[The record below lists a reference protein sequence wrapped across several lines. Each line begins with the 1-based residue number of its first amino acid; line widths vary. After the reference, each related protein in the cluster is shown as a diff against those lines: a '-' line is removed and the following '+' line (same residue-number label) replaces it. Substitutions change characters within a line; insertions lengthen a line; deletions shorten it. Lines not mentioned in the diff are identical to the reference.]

1 MKRTISYI
9 FVYSLLMT
17 LGCITAN
24 AQGDAIDANVHIS
37 FETSGQKSYRT
48 VQYALFKTAHKAS
61 TVQKSLEE
69 AIALQRGDG
78 GNIVLT
84 AWDDALDKNKMKF
97 RNSKGNGDFRVHAYP
112 DMAIL
117 VSTYDPEDELT
128 IEDAKFQVI
137 TLVEGQTE
145 YEFAFK
151 STMDKGSQRIENVD
165 VMGVNRDTISIVAA
179 PPIDDGKNMYFRIHV
194 DLPKQYGN
202 SKARMVIQPMSVD
215 CQTEDTV
222 DYIPGVVMEG
232 YEYHKLQ
239 DKRMRFNYMKYD
251 NVAYCYS
258 PKLIYDEEKIFI
270 DTTLVYVK
278 PNRRKTYKIPYE
290 VVLAEFN
297 NDYFHQ
303 SAATGSCNGKNIFKF
318 IDLGVAAADMDVD
331 EFQVIAE
338 SNYDTK
344 NQDLRLRFIVGKS
357 ELIEDSLNQKMLD
370 DLVTELRSYGEQ
382 LMEVKV
388 EASASPEGGL
398 EFNRKLAAERTK
410 VAVGKVRN
418 YLGKVDAAFHTGAP
432 RVYTWEDVAKQVE
445 EDGFPGHAEQIR
457 ANMGPNGYGG
467 DAAIQAIEGYETVI
481 EPVMQQQRRMRVTY
495 RYEREHIMDAE
506 EALAAYMERKHDL
519 LQGKGRDF
527 SDGDYYNL
535 YTVIKDSAEQDT
547 LTMIAYNHV
556 LRTPGYENIKFSM
569 YVANR
574 MAMLNSRQGKPDA
587 KVLAPF
593 INSRLRAMST
603 RERSEKAQK
612 NRREVLINQIITYF
626 QMEERDS
633 ALSYCDYWFK
643 NDNDPKVERL
653 KKYIKFK
660 EGFVKY
666 ATHQLSP
673 AEEQEVLDAMNY
685 VISCSPD
692 NKAVIYTE
700 AREILNV
707 PNSVCQELVAAMN
720 DENPK
725 KWYLR
730 GILEGDLE
738 EQKLGEPKKPDYIP
752 NYLCFFNH
760 SFELEPSYKWL
771 YLADGQISDKLREK
785 FKYSKKKKDR
795 YRNMFDNLVTLS
807 GDSAAAGSDDVMELS
822 GADDEEE
829 VTEENASQDGTAQE
843 GSESTSTEDASA
855 DASK

>member
-1 MKRTISYI
+1 MKRSLSYI
-9 FVYSLLMT
+9 LLFALLT
-17 LGCITAN
+17 VLGINNAK
-24 AQGDAIDANVHIS
+24 AQGDAIDANVHVC
-37 FETSGQKSYRT
+37 FETSGQKTYRT
-48 VQYALFKTAHKAS
+48 VQYALFKTTNKANS
-61 TVQKSLEE
+61 VLKSLED

-84 AWDDALDKNKMKF
+84 AWDDALAKNKIKF

-117 VSTYDPEDELT
+117 ISTYDPEDELT
-128 IEDAKFQVI
+128 IEDARFQVI
-137 TLVEGQTE
+137 TLAEGQTE
-145 YEFAFK
+145 YEHAFK

-165 VMGVNRDTISIVAA
+165 VFGVNKDTINIVAA

-194 DLPKQYGN
+194 DLHKAYGN
-202 SKARMVIQPMSVD
+202 SKARLVIQPMSVD

-258 PKLIYDEEKIFI
+258 PKLLYDDEKIYV

-303 SAATGSCNGKNIFKF
+303 SASTGSCNGKNIFKF

-331 EFQVIAE
+331 EFQVTAE

-357 ELIEDSLNQKMLD
+357 ELINDSINEKMLN
-370 DLVTELRSYGEQ
+370 DLVTELRSYGDQ

-398 EFNRKLAAERTK
+398 ESNRRLAAERTK
-410 VAVGKVRN
+410 VAVQKVRN
-418 YLGKVDAAFHTGAP
+418 YMGKVDVAFHTGAP
-432 RVYTWEDVAKQVE
+432 KVYTWEDVAKQVE

-457 ANMGPNGYGG
+457 KNMGMNGYGG

-481 EPVMQQQRRMRVTY
+481 EPVLVTQRRMRVTY
-495 RYEREHIMDAE
+495 RYEREHIMDAD
-506 EALAAYMERKHDL
+506 EAYAAYLERKHDL
-519 LQGKGRDF
+519 LQGKGKDF

-535 YTVIKDSAEQDT
+535 YTVIKDSAELDT

-556 LRTPGYENIKFSM
+556 TRTAGYENIKFSM
-569 YVANR
+569 YVANK

-587 KVLAPF
+587 RVLAPF
-593 INSRLRAMST
+593 INSRLRAMSV

-633 ALSYCDYWFK
+633 ALSYCNYWFA

-673 AEEQEVLDAMNY
+673 AEEKEVLDAMNF

-707 PNSVCQELVAAMN
+707 PNSVCQELVAAMD

-730 GILEGDLE
+730 GILEADLE
-738 EQKLGEPKKPDYIP
+738 EQRLGEPKKPGYIP
-752 NYLCFFNH
+752 KYLCFFDH
-760 SFELEPSYKWL
+760 SFELEPSFKWL
-771 YLADGQISDKLREK
+771 YLADGQVSDKLREK
-785 FKYSKKKKDR
+785 FKYSKKQKER
-795 YRNMFDNLVTLS
+795 YRDMFNNSVTLKNEATAD
-807 GDSAAAGSDDVMELS
+807 GANDVMEIS
-822 GADDEEE
+822 GDEDE
-829 VTEENASQDGTAQE
+829 VDESTENGENPVGEGEASTE
-843 GSESTSTEDASA
+843 NSESTE
-855 DASK
+855 

>member
-1 MKRTISYI
+1 MKRSLSYI
-9 FVYSLLMT
+9 LLFALLT
-17 LGCITAN
+17 VLGINNAK
-24 AQGDAIDANVHIS
+24 AQGDAIDANVHVC
-37 FETSGQKSYRT
+37 FETSGQKTYRT
-48 VQYALFKTAHKAS
+48 VQYALFKTTNKANS
-61 TVQKSLEE
+61 VLKSLED

-84 AWDDALDKNKMKF
+84 AWDDALAKNKIKF

-117 VSTYDPEDELT
+117 ISTYDPEDELT
-128 IEDAKFQVI
+128 IEDARFQVI
-137 TLVEGQTE
+137 TLAEGQTE
-145 YEFAFK
+145 YEHAFK

-165 VMGVNRDTISIVAA
+165 VFGVNKDTINIVAA

-194 DLPKQYGN
+194 DLPKAYGN
-202 SKARMVIQPMSVD
+202 SKARLVIQPMSVD

-258 PKLIYDEEKIFI
+258 PKLLYDDEKIYV

-303 SAATGSCNGKNIFKF
+303 SASTGSCNGKNIFKF

-331 EFQVIAE
+331 EFQVTAE

-357 ELIEDSLNQKMLD
+357 ELINDSINEKMLN
-370 DLVTELRSYGEQ
+370 DLVTELRSYGDQ

-398 EFNRKLAAERTK
+398 ESNRRLAAERTK
-410 VAVGKVRN
+410 VAVQKVRN
-418 YLGKVDAAFHTGAP
+418 YMGKVDVAFHTGAP
-432 RVYTWEDVAKQVE
+432 KVYTWEDVAKQVE

-457 ANMGPNGYGG
+457 KNMGMNGYGG

-481 EPVMQQQRRMRVTY
+481 EPVLVTQRRMRVTY
-495 RYEREHIMDAE
+495 RYEREHIMDAD
-506 EALAAYMERKHDL
+506 EAYAAYLERKHDL
-519 LQGKGRDF
+519 LQGKGKDF

-535 YTVIKDSAEQDT
+535 YTVIKDSAELDT

-556 LRTPGYENIKFSM
+556 TRTAGYENIKFSM
-569 YVANR
+569 YVANK

-587 KVLAPF
+587 RVLAPF
-593 INSRLRAMST
+593 INSRLRAMSV

-633 ALSYCDYWFK
+633 ALSYCNYWFA

-673 AEEQEVLDAMNY
+673 AEEKEVLDAMNF

-707 PNSVCQELVAAMN
+707 PNSVCQELVAAMD

-730 GILEGDLE
+730 GILEADLE
-738 EQKLGEPKKPDYIP
+738 EQRLGEPKKPGYIP
-752 NYLCFFNH
+752 KYLCFFDH
-760 SFELEPSYKWL
+760 SFELEPSFKWL
-771 YLADGQISDKLREK
+771 YLADGQVSDKLREK
-785 FKYSKKKKDR
+785 FKYSKKQKER
-795 YRNMFDNLVTLS
+795 YRDMFNNSVTLKNEATAD
-807 GDSAAAGSDDVMELS
+807 GANDVMEIS
-822 GADDEEE
+822 GDEDE
-829 VTEENASQDGTAQE
+829 VDESTENGENPVGKGEASTE
-843 GSESTSTEDASA
+843 NSESTE
-855 DASK
+855 

>member
-1 MKRTISYI
+1 MKRSLSYI
-9 FVYSLLMT
+9 LLFALLT
-17 LGCITAN
+17 VLGINNAK
-24 AQGDAIDANVHIS
+24 AQGDAIDANVHVC
-37 FETSGQKSYRT
+37 FETSGQKTYRT
-48 VQYALFKTAHKAS
+48 VQYALFKTTNKANS
-61 TVQKSLEE
+61 VLKSLED

-84 AWDDALDKNKMKF
+84 AWDDALAKNKIKF

-117 VSTYDPEDELT
+117 ISTYDPEDELT
-128 IEDAKFQVI
+128 IEDARFQVI
-137 TLVEGQTE
+137 TLAEGQTE
-145 YEFAFK
+145 YEYAFK

-165 VMGVNRDTISIVAA
+165 VFGVNKDTINIVAA

-194 DLPKQYGN
+194 DLPKAYGN
-202 SKARMVIQPMSVD
+202 SKARLVIQPMSVD

-258 PKLIYDEEKIFI
+258 PKLLYDDEKIYV

-303 SAATGSCNGKNIFKF
+303 SASTGSCNGKNIFKF

-331 EFQVIAE
+331 EFQVTAE

-357 ELIEDSLNQKMLD
+357 ELINDSINEKMLN
-370 DLVTELRSYGEQ
+370 DLVTELRSYGDQ

-398 EFNRKLAAERTK
+398 ESNRRLAAERTK
-410 VAVGKVRN
+410 VAVQKVRN
-418 YLGKVDAAFHTGAP
+418 YMGKVDVAFHTGAP
-432 RVYTWEDVAKQVE
+432 KVYTWEDVAKQVE

-457 ANMGPNGYGG
+457 KNMGMNGYGG

-481 EPVMQQQRRMRVTY
+481 EPVLVTQRRMRVTY
-495 RYEREHIMDAE
+495 RYEREHIMDAD
-506 EALAAYMERKHDL
+506 EAYAAYLERKHDL
-519 LQGKGRDF
+519 LQGKGKDF

-535 YTVIKDSAEQDT
+535 YTVIKDSAELDT

-556 LRTPGYENIKFSM
+556 TRTAGYENIKFSM
-569 YVANR
+569 YVANK

-587 KVLAPF
+587 RVLAPF
-593 INSRLRAMST
+593 INSRLRAMSV

-633 ALSYCDYWFK
+633 ALSYCNYWFA

-673 AEEQEVLDAMNY
+673 AEEKEVLDAMNF

-707 PNSVCQELVAAMN
+707 PNSVCQELVAAMD

-730 GILEGDLE
+730 GILEADLE
-738 EQKLGEPKKPDYIP
+738 EQRLGEPKKPGYIP
-752 NYLCFFNH
+752 KYLCFFDH
-760 SFELEPSYKWL
+760 SFELEPSFKWL
-771 YLADGQISDKLREK
+771 YLADGQVSDKLREK
-785 FKYSKKKKDR
+785 FKYSKKQKER
-795 YRNMFDNLVTLS
+795 YRDMFNNSVTLKNEATAD
-807 GDSAAAGSDDVMELS
+807 GANDVMEIS
-822 GADDEEE
+822 GDEDE
-829 VTEENASQDGTAQE
+829 VDESTENGENPVGEGEASTE
-843 GSESTSTEDASA
+843 NSESTE
-855 DASK
+855 

>member
-1 MKRTISYI
+1 MKRSLSYI
-9 FVYSLLMT
+9 LLFALLT
-17 LGCITAN
+17 VLGINNAK
-24 AQGDAIDANVHIS
+24 AQGDAIDANVHVC
-37 FETSGQKSYRT
+37 FETSGQKTYRT
-48 VQYALFKTAHKAS
+48 VQYALFKTTNKANS
-61 TVQKSLEE
+61 VLKSLED

-84 AWDDALDKNKMKF
+84 AWDDALAKNKIKF

-117 VSTYDPEDELT
+117 ISTYDPEDELT
-128 IEDAKFQVI
+128 IEDARFQVI
-137 TLVEGQTE
+137 TLAEGQTE
-145 YEFAFK
+145 YEHAFK

-165 VMGVNRDTISIVAA
+165 VFGVNKDTINIVAA

-194 DLPKQYGN
+194 DLPKAYGN
-202 SKARMVIQPMSVD
+202 SKARLVIQPMSVD

-258 PKLIYDEEKIFI
+258 PKLLYDDEKIYV

-303 SAATGSCNGKNIFKF
+303 SASTGSCNGKNIFKF

-331 EFQVIAE
+331 EFQVTAE

-357 ELIEDSLNQKMLD
+357 ELINDSINEKMLN
-370 DLVTELRSYGEQ
+370 DLVTELRSYGDQ

-398 EFNRKLAAERTK
+398 ESNRRLAAERTK
-410 VAVGKVRN
+410 VAVQKVRN
-418 YLGKVDAAFHTGAP
+418 YMGKVDVAFHTGAP
-432 RVYTWEDVAKQVE
+432 KVYTWEDVAKQVE

-457 ANMGPNGYGG
+457 KNMGMNGYGG

-481 EPVMQQQRRMRVTY
+481 EPVLVTQRRMRVTY
-495 RYEREHIMDAE
+495 RYEREHIMDAD
-506 EALAAYMERKHDL
+506 EAYAAYLERKHDL
-519 LQGKGRDF
+519 LQGKGKDF

-535 YTVIKDSAEQDT
+535 YTVIKDSAELDT

-556 LRTPGYENIKFSM
+556 TRTAGYENIKFSM
-569 YVANR
+569 YVANK

-587 KVLAPF
+587 RVLAPF
-593 INSRLRAMST
+593 INSRLRAMSV

-633 ALSYCDYWFK
+633 ALSYCNYWFA

-673 AEEQEVLDAMNY
+673 AEEKEVLDAMNF

-707 PNSVCQELVAAMN
+707 PNSVCQELVAAMD
-720 DENPK
+720 DENPT
-725 KWYLR
+725 KWYFR
-730 GILEGDLE
+730 GILEADLE
-738 EQKLGEPKKPDYIP
+738 EQRLGEPKKPGYIP
-752 NYLCFFNH
+752 KYLCFFDH
-760 SFELEPSYKWL
+760 SFELEPSFKWL
-771 YLADGQISDKLREK
+771 YLADGQVSDKLREK
-785 FKYSKKKKDR
+785 FKYSKKQKER
-795 YRNMFDNLVTLS
+795 YRDMFNNSVTLKNEATAD
-807 GDSAAAGSDDVMELS
+807 GANDVMEIS
-822 GADDEEE
+822 GDEDE
-829 VTEENASQDGTAQE
+829 VDESTENGENPVGEGEASTE
-843 GSESTSTEDASA
+843 NSESTE
-855 DASK
+855 

>member
-1 MKRTISYI
+1 M
-9 FVYSLLMT
+9 
-17 LGCITAN
+17 
-24 AQGDAIDANVHIS
+24 
-37 FETSGQKSYRT
+37 
-48 VQYALFKTAHKAS
+48 FKTTNKANS
-61 TVQKSLEE
+61 VLKSLED

-84 AWDDALDKNKMKF
+84 AWDDALAKNKVKF

-117 VSTYDPEDELT
+117 ISTYDPEDELT
-128 IEDAKFQVI
+128 IEDARFQVI
-137 TLVEGQTE
+137 TLAEGQTE
-145 YEFAFK
+145 YEHAFK

-165 VMGVNRDTISIVAA
+165 VFGVNKDTINIVAA

-194 DLPKQYGN
+194 DLPKAYGN
-202 SKARMVIQPMSVD
+202 SKARLVIQPMSVD

-258 PKLIYDEEKIFI
+258 PKLLYDDEKIYV

-303 SAATGSCNGKNIFKF
+303 SASTGSCNGKNIFKF

-331 EFQVIAE
+331 EFQVTAE

-357 ELIEDSLNQKMLD
+357 ELINDSINEKMLN
-370 DLVTELRSYGEQ
+370 DLVTELRSYGDQ

-398 EFNRKLAAERTK
+398 ESNRRLAAERTK
-410 VAVGKVRN
+410 VAVQKVRN
-418 YLGKVDAAFHTGAP
+418 YMGKVDVAFHTGAP
-432 RVYTWEDVAKQVE
+432 KVYTWEDVAKQVE

-457 ANMGPNGYGG
+457 KNMGMNGYGG

-481 EPVMQQQRRMRVTY
+481 EPVLVTQRRMRVTY
-495 RYEREHIMDAE
+495 RYEREHIMDAD
-506 EALAAYMERKHDL
+506 EAYAAYLERKHDL
-519 LQGKGRDF
+519 LQGKGKDF

-535 YTVIKDSAEQDT
+535 YTVIKDSAELDT

-556 LRTPGYENIKFSM
+556 TRTAGYENIKFSM
-569 YVANR
+569 YVANK

-587 KVLAPF
+587 RVLAPF
-593 INSRLRAMST
+593 INSRLRAMSV

-633 ALSYCDYWFK
+633 ALSYCNYWFA

-673 AEEQEVLDAMNY
+673 AEEKEVLDAMNF

-707 PNSVCQELVAAMN
+707 PNSVCQELVAAMD

-730 GILEGDLE
+730 GILEADLE
-738 EQKLGEPKKPDYIP
+738 EQRLGEPKKPGYIP
-752 NYLCFFNH
+752 KYLCFFDH
-760 SFELEPSYKWL
+760 SFELEPSFKWL
-771 YLADGQISDKLREK
+771 YLADGQVSDKLREK
-785 FKYSKKKKDR
+785 FKYSKKQKER
-795 YRNMFDNLVTLS
+795 YRDMFNNSVTLKNEATAD
-807 GDSAAAGSDDVMELS
+807 GANDVMEIS
-822 GADDEEE
+822 GDEDE
-829 VTEENASQDGTAQE
+829 VDESTENGENPVGEGEASTE
-843 GSESTSTEDASA
+843 NSESTE
-855 DASK
+855 

>member
-1 MKRTISYI
+1 MKRSLSYI
-9 FVYSLLMT
+9 LLFALLT
-17 LGCITAN
+17 VLGINNAK
-24 AQGDAIDANVHIS
+24 AQGDAIDANVHVC
-37 FETSGQKSYRT
+37 FETSGQKTYRT
-48 VQYALFKTAHKAS
+48 VQYALFKTTNKANS
-61 TVQKSLEE
+61 VLKSLED

-84 AWDDALDKNKMKF
+84 AWDDALAKNKIKF

-117 VSTYDPEDELT
+117 ISTYDPEDELT
-128 IEDAKFQVI
+128 IEDARFQVI
-137 TLVEGQTE
+137 TLAEGQTE
-145 YEFAFK
+145 YEHAFK

-165 VMGVNRDTISIVAA
+165 VFGVNKDTINIVAA

-194 DLPKQYGN
+194 DLPKAYGN
-202 SKARMVIQPMSVD
+202 SKARLVIQPMSVD

-258 PKLIYDEEKIFI
+258 PKLLYDDEKIYV

-303 SAATGSCNGKNIFKF
+303 SASTGSCNGKNIFKF

-331 EFQVIAE
+331 EFQVTAE

-357 ELIEDSLNQKMLD
+357 ELINDSINEKMLN
-370 DLVTELRSYGEQ
+370 DLVTELRSYGDQ

-398 EFNRKLAAERTK
+398 ESNRRLAAERTK
-410 VAVGKVRN
+410 VAVQKVRN
-418 YLGKVDAAFHTGAP
+418 YMGKVDVAFHTGAP
-432 RVYTWEDVAKQVE
+432 KVYTWEDVAKQVE

-457 ANMGPNGYGG
+457 KNMGMNGYGG

-481 EPVMQQQRRMRVTY
+481 EPVLVTQRRMRVTY
-495 RYEREHIMDAE
+495 RYEREHIMDAD
-506 EALAAYMERKHDL
+506 EAYAAYLERKHDL
-519 LQGKGRDF
+519 LQGKGKDF

-535 YTVIKDSAEQDT
+535 YTVIKDSAELDT

-556 LRTPGYENIKFSM
+556 TRTAGYENIKFSM
-569 YVANR
+569 YVANK

-587 KVLAPF
+587 RVLAPF
-593 INSRLRAMST
+593 INSRLRAMSV

-633 ALSYCDYWFK
+633 ALSYCNYWFA

-673 AEEQEVLDAMNY
+673 AEEKEVLDAMNF

-707 PNSVCQELVAAMN
+707 PNSVCQELVAAMD

-730 GILEGDLE
+730 GILEADLE
-738 EQKLGEPKKPDYIP
+738 EQRLGEPKKPGYIP
-752 NYLCFFNH
+752 KYLCFFDH
-760 SFELEPSYKWL
+760 SFELEPSFKWL
-771 YLADGQISDKLREK
+771 YLADGQVSDKLREK
-785 FKYSKKKKDR
+785 FKYSKKQKER
-795 YRNMFDNLVTLS
+795 YRDMFNNSVTLKNEATAD
-807 GDSAAAGSDDVMELS
+807 GANDVMEIS
-822 GADDEEE
+822 GDEDE
-829 VTEENASQDGTAQE
+829 VDESTENGENPVGEGDASTE
-843 GSESTSTEDASA
+843 NSESTE
-855 DASK
+855 

>member
-1 MKRTISYI
+1 M
-9 FVYSLLMT
+9 FL
-17 LGCITAN
+17 CCNTAVN
-24 AQGDAIDANVHIS
+24 AQGDAIDANVHVS

-48 VQYALFKTAHKAS
+48 VQYALFKTANKAS

-84 AWDDALDKNKMKF
+84 AWDDALEKNKMKF

-128 IEDAKFQVI
+128 IEDARFQVI

-145 YEFAFK
+145 YEYVFK

-165 VMGVNRDTISIVAA
+165 VMGVNRDTINIVAA
-179 PPIDDGKNMYFRIHV
+179 PPIDDGKSMYFRIHV

-202 SKARMVIQPMSVD
+202 SKARLVIQPMSVD
-215 CQTEDTV
+215 CLTEDTV

-258 PKLIYDEEKIFI
+258 PKLIYDDEKVFI

-278 PNRRKTYKIPYE
+278 PNRRKTYKIPYD

-303 SAATGSCNGKNIFKF
+303 SASTGSCNGKNIFKF

-331 EFQVIAE
+331 EFQVLAE

-357 ELIEDSLNQKMLD
+357 ELINDSINQKMLE
-370 DLVTELRSYGEQ
+370 DLVTELRSYGDQ

-388 EASASPEGGL
+388 EATASPEGGL
-398 EFNRKLAAERTK
+398 DFNRKLASERTK
-410 VAVGKVRN
+410 VAVQKVRN
-418 YLGKVDAAFHTGAP
+418 YMGKVDVAFHTGAP
-432 RVYTWEDVAKQVE
+432 KVYTWEDVARQVE
-445 EDGFPGHAEQIR
+445 EDGFIGHAEMIR
-457 ANMGPNGYGG
+457 QNMGANGYGG
-467 DAAIQAIEGYETVI
+467 DAAIMAIEGYADVI
-481 EPVMQQQRRMRVTY
+481 EPVMQKLRMMRVTY
-495 RYEREHIMDAE
+495 RYEREHVMDAD
-506 EALAAYMERKHDL
+506 EALEAYKLRKHDL
-519 LQGKGRDF
+519 IQGKGKDF

-556 LRTPGYENIKFSM
+556 LRTPGYENIKFAM

-574 MAMLNSRQGKPDA
+574 MAMLNSRNGKPDA

-673 AEEQEVLDAMNY
+673 AEEKEVLDAMNY

-730 GILEGDLE
+730 GILEADLE
-738 EQKLGEPKKPDYIP
+738 EQRLGEPKKPGYIP

-760 SFELEPSYKWL
+760 SFELEPSFKWL
-771 YLADGQISDKLREK
+771 YLSDGQVSDKLREK
-785 FKYSKKKKDR
+785 FKYSKKNKDR
-795 YRNMFDNLVTLS
+795 YREMFGNLVTLTSDPTS
-807 GDSAAAGSDDVMELS
+807 GAADEIELS
-822 GADDEEE
+822 GGDDEEE
-829 VTEENASQDGTAQE
+829 TTEGAENEANSEENAT
-843 GSESTSTEDASA
+843 ASA
-855 DASK
+855 SDNKETTE

>member
-1 MKRTISYI
+1 MKRSLSYI
-9 FVYSLLMT
+9 LLFALLT
-17 LGCITAN
+17 VLGINNAK
-24 AQGDAIDANVHIS
+24 AQGDAIDANVHVC
-37 FETSGQKSYRT
+37 FETSGQKTYRT
-48 VQYALFKTAHKAS
+48 VQYALFKTTNKANS
-61 TVQKSLEE
+61 VLKSLED

-84 AWDDALDKNKMKF
+84 AWDDALAKNKIKF

-117 VSTYDPEDELT
+117 ISTYDPEDELT
-128 IEDAKFQVI
+128 IEDARFQVI
-137 TLVEGQTE
+137 TLAEGQTE
-145 YEFAFK
+145 YEHAFK

-165 VMGVNRDTISIVAA
+165 VFGVNKDTINIVAA

-194 DLPKQYGN
+194 DLPKAYGN
-202 SKARMVIQPMSVD
+202 SKARLVIQPMSVD

-258 PKLIYDEEKIFI
+258 PKLLYDDEKIYV

-303 SAATGSCNGKNIFKF
+303 SASTGSCNGKNIFKF

-331 EFQVIAE
+331 EFQVTAE

-357 ELIEDSLNQKMLD
+357 ELINDSINEKMLN
-370 DLVTELRSYGEQ
+370 DLVTELRSYGDQ

-398 EFNRKLAAERTK
+398 ESNRRLAAERTK
-410 VAVGKVRN
+410 VAVQKVRN
-418 YLGKVDAAFHTGAP
+418 YMGKVDVAFHTGAP
-432 RVYTWEDVAKQVE
+432 KVYTWEDVAKQVE

-457 ANMGPNGYGG
+457 KNMGMNGYGG

-481 EPVMQQQRRMRVTY
+481 EPVRVTQRRMRVTY
-495 RYEREHIMDAE
+495 RYEREHIMDAD
-506 EALAAYMERKHDL
+506 EAYAAYLERKHDL
-519 LQGKGRDF
+519 LQGKGKDF

-535 YTVIKDSAEQDT
+535 YTVIKDSAELDT

-556 LRTPGYENIKFSM
+556 TRTAGYENIKFSM
-569 YVANR
+569 YVANK

-587 KVLAPF
+587 RVLAPF
-593 INSRLRAMST
+593 INSRLRAMSV

-626 QMEERDS
+626 QMEERHS
-633 ALSYCDYWFK
+633 ALSYCNYWFA

-673 AEEQEVLDAMNY
+673 AEEKEVLDAMNF

-707 PNSVCQELVAAMN
+707 PNSVCQELVAAMD

-730 GILEGDLE
+730 GILEADLE
-738 EQKLGEPKKPDYIP
+738 EQRLGEPKKPGYIP
-752 NYLCFFNH
+752 KYLCFFDH
-760 SFELEPSYKWL
+760 SFELEPSFKWL
-771 YLADGQISDKLREK
+771 YLADGQVSDKLREK
-785 FKYSKKKKDR
+785 FKYSKKQKER
-795 YRNMFDNLVTLS
+795 
-807 GDSAAAGSDDVMELS
+807 
-822 GADDEEE
+822 
-829 VTEENASQDGTAQE
+829 
-843 GSESTSTEDASA
+843 
-855 DASK
+855 

>member
-1 MKRTISYI
+1 MKRSISYI
-9 FVYSLLMT
+9 VVCSLMFIFSSVL
-17 LGCITAN
+17 AF
-24 AQGDAIDANVHIS
+24 AQGDAVDANIHIN
-37 FETSGQKSYRT
+37 FETSGQKTYRT
-48 VQYALFKTAHKAS
+48 VQYALFKTSNKAS

-69 AIALQRGDG
+69 AIVLQRGDG

-84 AWDDALDKNKMKF
+84 AWDDALAKNKVKF
-97 RNSKGNGDFRVHAYP
+97 RNSKGNGDFKVHAYP

-128 IEDAKFQVI
+128 IEDARFHI
-137 TLVEGQTE
+137 IPLVEGQTE
-145 YEFAFK
+145 YEFSFK
-151 STMDKGSQRIENVD
+151 STMDKGSQRIDNVD
-165 VMGVNRDTISIVAA
+165 VFGLNRDTINIVAA

-202 SKARMVIQPMSVD
+202 SKARLVVQPMSVD

-258 PKLIYDEEKIFI
+258 PNLLYDDEKVYL

-331 EFQVIAE
+331 EFQVTAE

-357 ELIEDSLNQKMLD
+357 ELINDSINQKMLE
-370 DLVTELRSYGEQ
+370 DLVTELRSYGDQ

-398 EFNRKLAAERTK
+398 ESNRRLAAERTK
-410 VAVGKVRN
+410 VAVQKVRS
-418 YLGKVDAAFHTGAP
+418 YMGKVDVAFHTGTP
-432 RVYTWEDVAKQVE
+432 KVYTWEDVAKQVE
-445 EDGFPGHAEQIR
+445 EEGYPGHAEQIR
-457 ANMGPNGYGG
+457 MNMGANGYGG
-467 DAAIQAIEGYETVI
+467 DAAIMALEGYETVI

-495 RYEREHIMDAE
+495 RYEREHIMDAD
-506 EALAAYMERKHDL
+506 EAYAAYLVRKHDL
-519 LQGKGRDF
+519 LQGKGKDF

-535 YTVIKDSAEQDT
+535 YTVIKDSAELDT

-556 LRTPGYENIKFSM
+556 TRSPGYENVKFSM
-569 YVANR
+569 YVANK

-593 INSRLRAMST
+593 INSRLRALST
-603 RERSEKAQK
+603 RERSERAQK

-633 ALSYCDYWFK
+633 ALSYCNYWFA

-666 ATHQLSP
+666 ATHQLPP
-673 AEEQEVLDAMNY
+673 AEEKEVLDAMNY
-685 VISCSPD
+685 VISCAPD

-707 PNSVCQELVAAMN
+707 PNAVCQQLVAEMD

-730 GILEGDLE
+730 GMLEADLE
-738 EQKLGEPKKPDYIP
+738 EQRLGEPKKPDYVP
-752 NYLCFFNH
+752 NYLAFFNH

-771 YLADGQISDKLREK
+771 YLSDGQVSDKLREK
-785 FKYSKKKKDR
+785 FKYSKKKKER
-795 YRNMFDNLVTLS
+795 YHQIFSNLVTLKSDAGASSEDVIEIS
-807 GDSAAAGSDDVMELS
+807 GD
-822 GADDEEE
+822 DDEEVAE
-829 VTEENASQDGTAQE
+829 GTEQASTETAEGENATDNA
-843 GSESTSTEDASA
+843 ES
-855 DASK
+855 K

>member
-1 MKRTISYI
+1 MKRSLSYI
-9 FVYSLLMT
+9 LLFALLT
-17 LGCITAN
+17 VLGINNAK
-24 AQGDAIDANVHIS
+24 AQGDAIDANVHVC
-37 FETSGQKSYRT
+37 FETSGQKTYRT
-48 VQYALFKTAHKAS
+48 VQYALFKTTNKANS
-61 TVQKSLEE
+61 VLKSLED

-84 AWDDALDKNKMKF
+84 AWDDALAKNKVKF

-117 VSTYDPEDELT
+117 ISTYDPEDELT
-128 IEDAKFQVI
+128 IEDARFQVI
-137 TLVEGQTE
+137 TLAEGQTE
-145 YEFAFK
+145 YEHAFK

-165 VMGVNRDTISIVAA
+165 VFGVNKDTINIVAA

-194 DLPKQYGN
+194 DLPKAYGN
-202 SKARMVIQPMSVD
+202 SKARLVIQPMSVD

-258 PKLIYDEEKIFI
+258 PKLLYDDEKIYV

-303 SAATGSCNGKNIFKF
+303 SASTGSCNGKNIFKF

-331 EFQVIAE
+331 EFQVTAE

-357 ELIEDSLNQKMLD
+357 ELINDSINEKMLN
-370 DLVTELRSYGEQ
+370 DLVTELRSYGDQ

-398 EFNRKLAAERTK
+398 ESNRRLAAERTK
-410 VAVGKVRN
+410 VAVQKVRN
-418 YLGKVDAAFHTGAP
+418 YMGKVDVAFHTGAP
-432 RVYTWEDVAKQVE
+432 KVYTWEDVAKQVE

-457 ANMGPNGYGG
+457 KNMGMNGYGG

-481 EPVMQQQRRMRVTY
+481 EPVLVTQRRMRVTY
-495 RYEREHIMDAE
+495 RYEREHIMDAD
-506 EALAAYMERKHDL
+506 EAYAAYLERKHDL
-519 LQGKGRDF
+519 LQGKGKDF

-535 YTVIKDSAEQDT
+535 YTVIKDSAELDT

-556 LRTPGYENIKFSM
+556 TRTAGYENIKFSM
-569 YVANR
+569 YVANK

-587 KVLAPF
+587 RVLAPF
-593 INSRLRAMST
+593 INSRLRAMSV

-633 ALSYCDYWFK
+633 ALSYCNYWFA

-673 AEEQEVLDAMNY
+673 AEEKEVLDAMNF

-707 PNSVCQELVAAMN
+707 PNSVCQELVAAMD

-730 GILEGDLE
+730 GILEADLE
-738 EQKLGEPKKPDYIP
+738 EQRLGEPKKPGYIP
-752 NYLCFFNH
+752 KYLCFFDH
-760 SFELEPSYKWL
+760 SFELEPSFKWL
-771 YLADGQISDKLREK
+771 YLADGQVSDKLREK
-785 FKYSKKKKDR
+785 FKYSKKQKER
-795 YRNMFDNLVTLS
+795 YRDMFNNSVTLKNEATAD
-807 GDSAAAGSDDVMELS
+807 GANDVMEIS
-822 GADDEEE
+822 GDEDE
-829 VTEENASQDGTAQE
+829 VDESTENGENPVGEGEASTE
-843 GSESTSTEDASA
+843 NSESTE
-855 DASK
+855 

>member
-1 MKRTISYI
+1 MKRSLSYI
-9 FVYSLLMT
+9 LLFALLT
-17 LGCITAN
+17 VLGINNAK
-24 AQGDAIDANVHIS
+24 AQGDAIDANVHVC
-37 FETSGQKSYRT
+37 FETSGQKTYRT
-48 VQYALFKTAHKAS
+48 VQYALFKTTNKANS
-61 TVQKSLEE
+61 VLKSLED

-84 AWDDALDKNKMKF
+84 AWDDALAKNKIKF

-117 VSTYDPEDELT
+117 ISTYDPEDELT
-128 IEDAKFQVI
+128 IEDARFQVV
-137 TLVEGQTE
+137 TLAEGQTE
-145 YEFAFK
+145 YEHAFK

-165 VMGVNRDTISIVAA
+165 VFGVNKDTINIVAA

-194 DLPKQYGN
+194 DLPKAYGN
-202 SKARMVIQPMSVD
+202 SKARLVIQPMSVD

-258 PKLIYDEEKIFI
+258 PKLLYDDEKIYV

-303 SAATGSCNGKNIFKF
+303 SASTGSCNGKNIFKF

-331 EFQVIAE
+331 EFQVTAE

-357 ELIEDSLNQKMLD
+357 ELINDSINEKMLN
-370 DLVTELRSYGEQ
+370 DLVTELRSYGDQ

-398 EFNRKLAAERTK
+398 ESNRRLAAERTK
-410 VAVGKVRN
+410 VAVQKVRN
-418 YLGKVDAAFHTGAP
+418 YMGKVDVAFHTGAP
-432 RVYTWEDVAKQVE
+432 KVYTWEDVAKQVE

-457 ANMGPNGYGG
+457 KNMGMNGYGG

-481 EPVMQQQRRMRVTY
+481 EPVLVTQRRMRVTY
-495 RYEREHIMDAE
+495 RYEREHIMDAD
-506 EALAAYMERKHDL
+506 EAYAAYLERKHDL
-519 LQGKGRDF
+519 LQGKGKDF

-535 YTVIKDSAEQDT
+535 YTVIKDSAELDT

-556 LRTPGYENIKFSM
+556 TRTAGYENIKFSM
-569 YVANR
+569 YVANK

-587 KVLAPF
+587 RVLAPF
-593 INSRLRAMST
+593 INSRLRAMSV

-633 ALSYCDYWFK
+633 ALSYCNYWFA

-673 AEEQEVLDAMNY
+673 AEEKEVLDAMNF

-707 PNSVCQELVAAMN
+707 PNSVCQELVAAMD

-730 GILEGDLE
+730 GILEADLE
-738 EQKLGEPKKPDYIP
+738 EQRLGEPKKPGYIP
-752 NYLCFFNH
+752 KYLCFFDH
-760 SFELEPSYKWL
+760 SFELEPSFKWL
-771 YLADGQISDKLREK
+771 YLADGQVSDKLREK
-785 FKYSKKKKDR
+785 FKYSKKQKER
-795 YRNMFDNLVTLS
+795 YRDMFNNSVTLKNEATAD
-807 GDSAAAGSDDVMELS
+807 GANDVMEIS
-822 GADDEEE
+822 GDEDE
-829 VTEENASQDGTAQE
+829 VDESTENGENPVGEGEASTE
-843 GSESTSTEDASA
+843 NSESTE
-855 DASK
+855 

>member
-1 MKRTISYI
+1 MKRSLSYI
-9 FVYSLLMT
+9 LLFALLT
-17 LGCITAN
+17 VLGINNAK
-24 AQGDAIDANVHIS
+24 AQGDAIDANVHVC
-37 FETSGQKSYRT
+37 FETSGQKTYRT
-48 VQYALFKTAHKAS
+48 VQYALFKTTNKANS
-61 TVQKSLEE
+61 VLKSLED

-84 AWDDALDKNKMKF
+84 AWDDALAKNKIKF

-117 VSTYDPEDELT
+117 ISTYDPEDELT
-128 IEDAKFQVI
+128 IEDARFQVI
-137 TLVEGQTE
+137 TLAEGQTE
-145 YEFAFK
+145 YEHAFK

-165 VMGVNRDTISIVAA
+165 VFGVNKDTINIVAA

-194 DLPKQYGN
+194 DLPKAYGN
-202 SKARMVIQPMSVD
+202 SKARLVIQPMSVD

-258 PKLIYDEEKIFI
+258 PKLLYDDEKIYV

-303 SAATGSCNGKNIFKF
+303 SASTGSCNGKNIFKF

-331 EFQVIAE
+331 EFQVTAE

-357 ELIEDSLNQKMLD
+357 ELINDSINEKMLN
-370 DLVTELRSYGEQ
+370 DLVTELRSYGDQ

-398 EFNRKLAAERTK
+398 ESNRRLAAERTK
-410 VAVGKVRN
+410 VAVQKVRN
-418 YLGKVDAAFHTGAP
+418 YMGKVDVAFHTGAP
-432 RVYTWEDVAKQVE
+432 KVYTWEDVAKQVE

-457 ANMGPNGYGG
+457 KNMGMNGYGG

-481 EPVMQQQRRMRVTY
+481 EPVLVTQRRMRVTY
-495 RYEREHIMDAE
+495 RYEREHIMDAD
-506 EALAAYMERKHDL
+506 EAYAAYLERKHDL
-519 LQGKGRDF
+519 LQGKGKDF

-535 YTVIKDSAEQDT
+535 YTVIKDSAELDT

-556 LRTPGYENIKFSM
+556 TRTAGYENIKFSM
-569 YVANR
+569 YVANK

-587 KVLAPF
+587 RVLAPF
-593 INSRLRAMST
+593 INSRLRAMSV

-633 ALSYCDYWFK
+633 ALSYCNYWFA

-673 AEEQEVLDAMNY
+673 AEEKEVLDAMNF

-707 PNSVCQELVAAMN
+707 PNSVCQELVAAMD

-730 GILEGDLE
+730 GILEADLE
-738 EQKLGEPKKPDYIP
+738 EQRLGEPKKPGYIP
-752 NYLCFFNH
+752 KYLCFFDH
-760 SFELEPSYKWL
+760 SFELEPSFKWL
-771 YLADGQISDKLREK
+771 YLADGQVSDKLREK
-785 FKYSKKKKDR
+785 FKYSKKQKER
-795 YRNMFDNLVTLS
+795 YRDMFNNSVTLKNEATAD
-807 GDSAAAGSDDVMELS
+807 GANDVMEIS
-822 GADDEEE
+822 GDEDE
-829 VTEENASQDGTAQE
+829 VDESTENGENPVGEGEASKE
-843 GSESTSTEDASA
+843 NSESTE
-855 DASK
+855 

>member
-1 MKRTISYI
+1 MRRNLSYI
-9 FVYSLLMT
+9 VLTSLLFVCGT
-17 LGCITAN
+17 LMSF
-24 AQGDAIDANVHIS
+24 AQGDALDANIHIS
-37 FETSGQKSYRT
+37 FETSGQKTYRT
-48 VQYALFKTAHKAS
+48 VQYALFKTSNKAS
-61 TVQKSLEE
+61 TVQKALEE
-69 AIALQRGDG
+69 AIVLQRGDG

-84 AWDDALDKNKMKF
+84 AWDDALTKNKVKF
-97 RNSKGNGDFRVHAYP
+97 RNSKGNGDFKIHAYP

-128 IEDAKFQVI
+128 IEDARFQI
-137 TLVEGQTE
+137 IPLVEGQTE
-145 YEFAFK
+145 YEFSFK

-165 VMGVNRDTISIVAA
+165 VFGVNKDTINIVAA

-202 SKARMVIQPMSVD
+202 SKARLVIQPMSVD

-258 PKLIYDEEKIFI
+258 PKLIYDEEKIYV
-270 DTTLVYVK
+270 DTTLVYAK

-331 EFQVIAE
+331 EFQVTAE

-357 ELIEDSLNQKMLD
+357 ELINDSINEKMLG
-370 DLVTELRSYGEQ
+370 DLVTELRSYGDQ

-398 EFNRKLAAERTK
+398 ESNRRLAAERTK
-410 VAVGKVRN
+410 VAVQKVRN
-418 YLGKVDAAFHTGAP
+418 YLGKVDVAFHTGLP
-432 RVYTWEDVAKQVE
+432 KVYTWEDVAKQVE
-445 EDGFPGHAEQIR
+445 ENGYPGHAEQIR
-457 ANMGPNGYGG
+457 QNMGANGYGG
-467 DAAIQAIEGYETVI
+467 DAAIMSLEGFETVI
-481 EPVMQQQRRMRVTY
+481 EPVLVSQRRMRVTY
-495 RYEREHIMDAE
+495 RYEREHIMDAD
-506 EALAAYMERKHDL
+506 EALEAYKIRKHDL
-519 LQGKGRDF
+519 LQGKGKDF

-535 YTVIKDSAEQDT
+535 YTVITDSAELDT

-556 LRTPGYENIKFSM
+556 TRTAGYENIKFSM
-569 YVANR
+569 YVANK

-593 INSRLRAMST
+593 INSRLRALST
-603 RERSEKAQK
+603 REKSERAQK

-633 ALSYCDYWFK
+633 ALSYCNYWFA

-666 ATHQLSP
+666 ATHQLPP

-685 VISCSPD
+685 VISCAPD

-707 PNSVCQELVAAMN
+707 PNSVCQELVAAMD

-730 GILEGDLE
+730 GMLEADLE
-738 EQKLGEPKKPDYIP
+738 EQRLGEPKKPDYVP
-752 NYLCFFNH
+752 NYLAFFNH

-771 YLADGQISDKLREK
+771 YFADGQVSDKLREK
-785 FKYSKKKKDR
+785 FKYSKKKKER
-795 YRNMFDNLVTLS
+795 YHEIFNNLVTLKNDM
-807 GDSAAAGSDDVMELS
+807 GGASDDVIEIS
-822 GADDEEE
+822 GDDDEEE
-829 VTEENASQDGTAQE
+829 VAEGADQTSTDAERSDNATENA
-843 GSESTSTEDASA
+843 ES
-855 DASK
+855 K

>member
-1 MKRTISYI
+1 MKRSLSYI
-9 FVYSLLMT
+9 LLFALLT
-17 LGCITAN
+17 VFGINNAK
-24 AQGDAIDANVHIS
+24 AQGDAIDANVHVC
-37 FETSGQKSYRT
+37 FETSGQKTYRT
-48 VQYALFKTAHKAS
+48 VQYALFKTTNKANS
-61 TVQKSLEE
+61 VLKSLED

-84 AWDDALDKNKMKF
+84 AWDDALAKNKIKF

-117 VSTYDPEDELT
+117 ISTYDPEDELT
-128 IEDAKFQVI
+128 IEDARFQVI
-137 TLVEGQTE
+137 TLAEGQTE
-145 YEFAFK
+145 YEHAFK

-165 VMGVNRDTISIVAA
+165 VFGVNKDTINIVAA

-194 DLPKQYGN
+194 DLPKAYGN
-202 SKARMVIQPMSVD
+202 SKARLVIQPMSVD

-258 PKLIYDEEKIFI
+258 PKLLYDDEKIYV

-303 SAATGSCNGKNIFKF
+303 SASTGSCNGKNIFKF

-331 EFQVIAE
+331 EFQVTAE

-357 ELIEDSLNQKMLD
+357 ELINDSINEKMLN
-370 DLVTELRSYGEQ
+370 DLVTELRSYGDQ

-398 EFNRKLAAERTK
+398 ESNRRLAAERTK
-410 VAVGKVRN
+410 VAVQKVRN
-418 YLGKVDAAFHTGAP
+418 YMGKVDVAFHTGAP
-432 RVYTWEDVAKQVE
+432 KVYTWEDVAKQVE

-457 ANMGPNGYGG
+457 KNMGMNGYGG

-481 EPVMQQQRRMRVTY
+481 EPVLVTQRRMRVTY
-495 RYEREHIMDAE
+495 RYEREHIMDAD
-506 EALAAYMERKHDL
+506 EAYAAYLERKHDL
-519 LQGKGRDF
+519 LQGKGKDF

-535 YTVIKDSAEQDT
+535 YTVIKDSAELDT

-556 LRTPGYENIKFSM
+556 TRTAGYENIKFSM
-569 YVANR
+569 YVANK

-587 KVLAPF
+587 RVLAPF
-593 INSRLRAMST
+593 INSRLRAMSV

-633 ALSYCDYWFK
+633 ALSYCNYWFA

-673 AEEQEVLDAMNY
+673 AEEKEVLDAMNF

-707 PNSVCQELVAAMN
+707 PNSVCQELVAAMD

-730 GILEGDLE
+730 GILEADLE
-738 EQKLGEPKKPDYIP
+738 EQRLGEPKKPGYIP
-752 NYLCFFNH
+752 KYLCFFDH
-760 SFELEPSYKWL
+760 SFELEPSFKWL
-771 YLADGQISDKLREK
+771 YLADGQVSDKLREK
-785 FKYSKKKKDR
+785 FKYSKKQKER
-795 YRNMFDNLVTLS
+795 YRDMFNNSVTLKNEATAD
-807 GDSAAAGSDDVMELS
+807 GANDVMEIS
-822 GADDEEE
+822 GDEDE
-829 VTEENASQDGTAQE
+829 VDESTENGENPVGEGEASTE
-843 GSESTSTEDASA
+843 NSESTE
-855 DASK
+855 

>member
-1 MKRTISYI
+1 MKRSLSYI
-9 FVYSLLMT
+9 LLFALLT
-17 LGCITAN
+17 VLGINNAK
-24 AQGDAIDANVHIS
+24 AQGDAIDANVHVC
-37 FETSGQKSYRT
+37 FETSGQKTYRT
-48 VQYALFKTAHKAS
+48 VQYALFKTTNKANS
-61 TVQKSLEE
+61 VLKSLED

-84 AWDDALDKNKMKF
+84 AWDDALAKNKIKF

-117 VSTYDPEDELT
+117 ISTYDPEDELT
-128 IEDAKFQVI
+128 IEDARFQVI
-137 TLVEGQTE
+137 TLAEGQTE
-145 YEFAFK
+145 YEHAFK

-165 VMGVNRDTISIVAA
+165 VFGVNKDTINIVAA

-194 DLPKQYGN
+194 DLPKAYGN
-202 SKARMVIQPMSVD
+202 SKARLVIQPMSVD

-258 PKLIYDEEKIFI
+258 PKLLYDDEKIYV

-303 SAATGSCNGKNIFKF
+303 SASTGSCNGKNIFKF

-331 EFQVIAE
+331 EFQVTAE

-357 ELIEDSLNQKMLD
+357 ELINDSINEKMLN
-370 DLVTELRSYGEQ
+370 DLVTELRSYGDQ

-398 EFNRKLAAERTK
+398 ESNRRLAAERTK
-410 VAVGKVRN
+410 VAVQKVRN
-418 YLGKVDAAFHTGAP
+418 YMGKVDVAFHTGAP
-432 RVYTWEDVAKQVE
+432 KVYTWEDVAKQVE

-457 ANMGPNGYGG
+457 KNMGMNGYGG

-481 EPVMQQQRRMRVTY
+481 EPVLVTQRRMRVTY
-495 RYEREHIMDAE
+495 RYEREHIMDAD
-506 EALAAYMERKHDL
+506 EAYAAYLERKHDL
-519 LQGKGRDF
+519 LQGKGKDF

-535 YTVIKDSAEQDT
+535 YTVIKDSAELDT

-556 LRTPGYENIKFSM
+556 TRTAGYENIKFSM
-569 YVANR
+569 YVANK

-587 KVLAPF
+587 RVLAPF
-593 INSRLRAMST
+593 INSRLRAMSV

-633 ALSYCDYWFK
+633 ALSYCNYWFA

-673 AEEQEVLDAMNY
+673 AEEKEVLDAMNF

-707 PNSVCQELVAAMN
+707 PNSVCQELVAAMD

-730 GILEGDLE
+730 GILEADLE
-738 EQKLGEPKKPDYIP
+738 EQRLGEPKKPGYIP
-752 NYLCFFNH
+752 KYLCFFDH
-760 SFELEPSYKWL
+760 SFELEPSFKWL
-771 YLADGQISDKLREK
+771 YLADGQVSDKLREK
-785 FKYSKKKKDR
+785 FKYSKKQKER
-795 YRNMFDNLVTLS
+795 YRDMFNNSVTLKNEATAD
-807 GDSAAAGSDDVMELS
+807 GANDVMEIS
-822 GADDEEE
+822 GDEDE
-829 VTEENASQDGTAQE
+829 VDESTENGENPVGEGEASTE
-843 GSESTSTEDASA
+843 NSESTE
-855 DASK
+855 

>member
-1 MKRTISYI
+1 MKRSLSYI
-9 FVYSLLMT
+9 LLFALLT
-17 LGCITAN
+17 VLGINNAK
-24 AQGDAIDANVHIS
+24 AQGDAIDANVHVC
-37 FETSGQKSYRT
+37 FETSGQKTYRT
-48 VQYALFKTAHKAS
+48 VQYALFKTTNKANS
-61 TVQKSLEE
+61 VLKSLED

-84 AWDDALDKNKMKF
+84 AWDDALAKNKIKF

-117 VSTYDPEDELT
+117 ISTYDPEDELT
-128 IEDAKFQVI
+128 IEDARFQVI
-137 TLVEGQTE
+137 TLAEGQTE
-145 YEFAFK
+145 YEHAFK

-165 VMGVNRDTISIVAA
+165 VFGVNKDTINIVAA

-194 DLPKQYGN
+194 DLPKAYGN
-202 SKARMVIQPMSVD
+202 SKARLVIQPMSVD

-258 PKLIYDEEKIFI
+258 PKLLYDDEKIYV

-303 SAATGSCNGKNIFKF
+303 SASTGSCNGKNIFKF

-331 EFQVIAE
+331 EFQVTAE

-357 ELIEDSLNQKMLD
+357 ELINDSINEKMLN
-370 DLVTELRSYGEQ
+370 DLVTELRSYGDQ

-398 EFNRKLAAERTK
+398 ESNRRLAAERTK
-410 VAVGKVRN
+410 VAVQKVRN
-418 YLGKVDAAFHTGAP
+418 YMGKVDVAFHTGAP
-432 RVYTWEDVAKQVE
+432 KVYTWEDVAKQVE

-457 ANMGPNGYGG
+457 KNMGMNGYGG

-481 EPVMQQQRRMRVTY
+481 EPVLVTQRRMRVTY
-495 RYEREHIMDAE
+495 RYEREHIMDAD
-506 EALAAYMERKHDL
+506 EAYAAYLERKHDL
-519 LQGKGRDF
+519 LQGKGKDF

-535 YTVIKDSAEQDT
+535 YTVIKDSAELDT

-556 LRTPGYENIKFSM
+556 TRTAGYENIKFSM
-569 YVANR
+569 YVANK

-587 KVLAPF
+587 RVLAPF
-593 INSRLRAMST
+593 INSRLRAMSV

-633 ALSYCDYWFK
+633 ALSYCNYWFA

-673 AEEQEVLDAMNY
+673 AEEKEVLDAMNF

-707 PNSVCQELVAAMN
+707 PNSVCQELVAAMD

-730 GILEGDLE
+730 GILEADLE
-738 EQKLGEPKKPDYIP
+738 EQRLGEPKKPGYIP
-752 NYLCFFNH
+752 KYLCFFDH
-760 SFELEPSYKWL
+760 SFELEPSFKWL
-771 YLADGQISDKLREK
+771 YLADGQVSDKLREK
-785 FKYSKKKKDR
+785 FKYSKKQKER
-795 YRNMFDNLVTLS
+795 YRDMFNNSVTLKNEATAD
-807 GDSAAAGSDDVMELS
+807 GANDVMEIS
-822 GADDEEE
+822 GDEDE
-829 VTEENASQDGTAQE
+829 VDESTENGDNPVGEGEASTEN
-843 GSESTSTEDASA
+843 SESTE
-855 DASK
+855 

>member
-1 MKRTISYI
+1 MKRSLSYI
-9 FVYSLLMT
+9 LLFALLT
-17 LGCITAN
+17 VLGINNAK
-24 AQGDAIDANVHIS
+24 AQGDAIDANVHVC
-37 FETSGQKSYRT
+37 FETSGQKTYRT
-48 VQYALFKTAHKAS
+48 VQYALFKTTNKANS
-61 TVQKSLEE
+61 VLKSLED

-84 AWDDALDKNKMKF
+84 AWDDALAKNKIKF

-117 VSTYDPEDELT
+117 ISTYDPEDELT
-128 IEDAKFQVI
+128 IEDARFQVI
-137 TLVEGQTE
+137 TLAEGQTE
-145 YEFAFK
+145 YEHAFK

-165 VMGVNRDTISIVAA
+165 VFGVNKDTINIVAA

-194 DLPKQYGN
+194 DLPKAYGN
-202 SKARMVIQPMSVD
+202 SKARLVIQPMSVD

-258 PKLIYDEEKIFI
+258 PKLLYDDEKIYV

-303 SAATGSCNGKNIFKF
+303 SASTGSCNGKNIFKF

-331 EFQVIAE
+331 EFQVTAE

-357 ELIEDSLNQKMLD
+357 ELINDSINEKMLN
-370 DLVTELRSYGEQ
+370 DLVTELRSYGDQ

-398 EFNRKLAAERTK
+398 ESNRRLAAERTK
-410 VAVGKVRN
+410 VAVQKVRN
-418 YLGKVDAAFHTGAP
+418 YMGKVDVAFHTGAP
-432 RVYTWEDVAKQVE
+432 KVYTWEDVAKQVE

-457 ANMGPNGYGG
+457 KNMGMNGYGG
-467 DAAIQAIEGYETVI
+467 DAAIQSIEGYETVI
-481 EPVMQQQRRMRVTY
+481 EPVLVTQRRMRVTY
-495 RYEREHIMDAE
+495 RYEREHIMDAD
-506 EALAAYMERKHDL
+506 EAYAAYLERKHDL
-519 LQGKGRDF
+519 LQGKGKDF

-535 YTVIKDSAEQDT
+535 YTVIKDSAELDT

-556 LRTPGYENIKFSM
+556 TRTAGYENIKFSM
-569 YVANR
+569 YVANK

-587 KVLAPF
+587 RVLAPF
-593 INSRLRAMST
+593 INSRLRAMSV

-633 ALSYCDYWFK
+633 ALSYCNYWFA

-673 AEEQEVLDAMNY
+673 AEEKEVLDAMNF

-707 PNSVCQELVAAMN
+707 PNSVCQELVAAMD

-730 GILEGDLE
+730 GILEADLE
-738 EQKLGEPKKPDYIP
+738 EQRLGEPKKPGYIP
-752 NYLCFFNH
+752 KYLCFFDH
-760 SFELEPSYKWL
+760 SFELEPSFKWL
-771 YLADGQISDKLREK
+771 YLADGQVSDKLREK
-785 FKYSKKKKDR
+785 FKYSKKQKER
-795 YRNMFDNLVTLS
+795 YRDMFNNSVTLKNEATAD
-807 GDSAAAGSDDVMELS
+807 GANDVMEIS
-822 GADDEEE
+822 GDEDE
-829 VTEENASQDGTAQE
+829 VDESTENGENPVGEGEASTE
-843 GSESTSTEDASA
+843 NSESTE
-855 DASK
+855 

>member
-1 MKRTISYI
+1 MKRSLSYI
-9 FVYSLLMT
+9 LLFALLT
-17 LGCITAN
+17 VLGINNAK
-24 AQGDAIDANVHIS
+24 AQGDAIDANVHIC
-37 FETSGQKSYRT
+37 FETSGQKTYRT
-48 VQYALFKTAHKAS
+48 VQYALFKTTNKANS
-61 TVQKSLEE
+61 VLKSLED

-84 AWDDALDKNKMKF
+84 AWDDALAKNKIKF

-117 VSTYDPEDELT
+117 ISTYDPEDELT
-128 IEDAKFQVI
+128 IEDARFQVI
-137 TLVEGQTE
+137 TLAEGQTE
-145 YEFAFK
+145 YEHAFK

-165 VMGVNRDTISIVAA
+165 VFGVNKDTINIVAA

-194 DLPKQYGN
+194 DLPKAYGN
-202 SKARMVIQPMSVD
+202 SKARLVIQPMSVD

-258 PKLIYDEEKIFI
+258 PKLLYDDEKIYV

-303 SAATGSCNGKNIFKF
+303 SASTGSCNGKNIFKF

-331 EFQVIAE
+331 EFQVTAE

-357 ELIEDSLNQKMLD
+357 ELINDSINEKMLN
-370 DLVTELRSYGEQ
+370 DLVTELRSYGDQ

-398 EFNRKLAAERTK
+398 ESNRRLAAERTK
-410 VAVGKVRN
+410 VAVQKVRN
-418 YLGKVDAAFHTGAP
+418 YMGKVDVAFHTGAP
-432 RVYTWEDVAKQVE
+432 KVYTWEDVAKQVE

-457 ANMGPNGYGG
+457 KNMGMNGYGG

-481 EPVMQQQRRMRVTY
+481 EPVLVTQRRMRVTY
-495 RYEREHIMDAE
+495 RYEREHIMDAD
-506 EALAAYMERKHDL
+506 EAYAAYLERKHDL
-519 LQGKGRDF
+519 LQGKGKDF

-535 YTVIKDSAEQDT
+535 YTVIKDSAELDT

-556 LRTPGYENIKFSM
+556 TRTAGYENIKFSM
-569 YVANR
+569 YVANK

-587 KVLAPF
+587 RVLAPF
-593 INSRLRAMST
+593 INSRLRAMSV

-633 ALSYCDYWFK
+633 ALSYCNYWFA

-673 AEEQEVLDAMNY
+673 AEEKEVLDAMNF

-707 PNSVCQELVAAMN
+707 PNSVCQELVAAMD

-730 GILEGDLE
+730 GILEADLE
-738 EQKLGEPKKPDYIP
+738 EQRLGEPKKPGYIP
-752 NYLCFFNH
+752 KYLCFFDH
-760 SFELEPSYKWL
+760 SFELEPSFKWL
-771 YLADGQISDKLREK
+771 YLADGQVSDKLREK
-785 FKYSKKKKDR
+785 FKYSKKQKER
-795 YRNMFDNLVTLS
+795 YRDMFNNSVTLKNEATAD
-807 GDSAAAGSDDVMELS
+807 GANDVMEIS
-822 GADDEEE
+822 GDEDE
-829 VTEENASQDGTAQE
+829 VDESTENGENPVGEGEASTE
-843 GSESTSTEDASA
+843 NSESTE
-855 DASK
+855 

>member
-1 MKRTISYI
+1 MKRTLSYI
-9 FVYSLLMT
+9 SICALFLM
-17 LGCITAN
+17 LGNIVAK
-24 AQGDAIDANVHIS
+24 AQGDAMDANVHIS
-37 FETSGQKSYRT
+37 FETSGQKTYRT
-48 VQYALFKTAHKAS
+48 VQYALFKTSNKANS
-61 TVQKSLEE
+61 VMKSLEE
-69 AIALQRGDG
+69 AIVLQRGDA

-84 AWDDALDKNKMKF
+84 AWDDAVAKNKVKF
-97 RNSKGNGDFRVHAYP
+97 RNSKGNGDLRVHAYA

-117 VSTYDPEDELT
+117 ISTYDPEDELT
-128 IEDAKFQVI
+128 IEDARFQVI
-137 TLVEGQTE
+137 PLVEGQTE
-145 YEFAFK
+145 YEFVFK
-151 STMDKGSQRIENVD
+151 STMDKGSQRIDNVD
-165 VMGVNRDTISIVAA
+165 VYGVNRDTINIVAA

-194 DLPKQYGN
+194 DLPKAYGN
-202 SKARMVIQPMSVD
+202 SKARLVIQPMSVD
-215 CQTEDTV
+215 CQTEDTI

-258 PKLIYDEEKIFI
+258 PNLIYDDEKIYV

-318 IDLGVAAADMDVD
+318 IDLGVAAADMEVD
-331 EFQVIAE
+331 EFQVTAE

-344 NQDLRLRFIVGKS
+344 NQDLRLRFVVGKS
-357 ELIEDSLNQKMLD
+357 ELINDSINQKMLD
-370 DLVTELRSYGEQ
+370 DLVMELRSYGDQ

-388 EASASPEGGL
+388 EATASPEGGL
-398 EFNRKLAAERTK
+398 EFNRKLASERTK
-410 VAVGKVRN
+410 VAAAKVRN
-418 YLGKVDAAFHTGAP
+418 YMGKVDVAFHTGAP
-432 RVYTWEDVAKQVE
+432 KVYTWENVAKRVE
-445 EDGFPGHAEQIR
+445 EEGFPGQAEQIR
-457 ANMGPNGYGG
+457 QNMGLNGYGG
-467 DAAIQAIEGYETVI
+467 DAAIMAIEGYETVI
-481 EPVMQQQRRMRVTY
+481 EPILQQMRLMRVTY

-506 EALAAYMERKHDL
+506 EALVAYNERKHDL
-519 LQGKGRDF
+519 IQGKGKDF

-535 YTVIKDSAEQDT
+535 YTVITDSAELDT

-556 LRTPGYENIKFSM
+556 TKSPGYENVKFSM
-569 YVANR
+569 YVANK
-574 MAMLNSRQGKPDA
+574 MAMLNSRQGKPNA
-587 KVLAPF
+587 NVLAPF
-593 INSRLRAMST
+593 INSRLRAMSV

-633 ALSYCDYWFK
+633 ALSYCNYWFA

-653 KKYIKFK
+653 KKYITFK

-673 AEEQEVLDAMNY
+673 AEEQKVLDAMNY

-707 PNSVCQELVAAMN
+707 PNAVCQELVAAM
-720 DENPK
+720 DDANPK

-738 EQKLGEPKKPDYIP
+738 EQRLGEPKKPEYVP
-752 NYLCFFNH
+752 SYLAFFNH
-760 SFELEPSYKWL
+760 SFELEPSFKWL
-771 YLADGQISDKLREK
+771 YLSDGQISDKLREK

-795 YRNMFDNLVTLS
+795 YHEIFNNLVTLKGDAASASNDEIEIS
-807 GDSAAAGSDDVMELS
+807 GDE
-822 GADDEEE
+822 DEIDE
-829 VTEENASQDGTAQE
+829 
-843 GSESTSTEDASA
+843 STEDAEATTEAAESTENA
-855 DASK
+855 ESTNKDE